1 MQLVT
6 CRRGASCRHRRCC
19 HRTGMGEGAHLRTK
33 IEFGPRRLGA
43 QPDVLLM
50 RFSTAQHYIHLQ
62 KLYRIYI
69 YIDTHSAAQS
79 QARTLLPKMS
89 ASSSVTVSC
98 VWQKK
103 MIYSRSGLAGD
114 CRNNLCRKT
123 KDIDKIYTGY
133 RPHYSHGHIEEAG
146 EQEFIVNRHG
156 NEATLVEFGG
166 RLAHHDAQSYAP
178 GQE

>member
-1 MQLVT
+1 MSLFLLLLPLRLQLPRLSSSLSICSPFGIMMQLVT

-50 RFSTAQHYIHLQ
+50 RFATAQHYIHLQ
-62 KLYRIYI
+62 KVYRIYI
-69 YIDTHSAAQS
+69 YIYGHSFRS
-79 QARTLLPKMS
+79 PIPSTRTLLPKMS

-123 KDIDKIYTGY
+123 KDIAIY
-133 RPHYSHGHIEEAG
+133 R
-146 EQEFIVNRHG
+146 V
-156 NEATLVEFGG
+156 
-166 RLAHHDAQSYAP
+166 
-178 GQE
+178 